1 MSGRAAH
8 FMAAVLV
15 GGDLVNRFDGAV
27 EALAVVLAD
36 AAHLSSALAAGRCSP
51 IGASAAVPAATWRRC
66 EARSADCG
74 ATVLVAWLLIRGA
87 QVDAYRSGYRVGM
100 LCIVATEQIAV
111 RLPVHLL
118 AALDELVARG
128 VYESRA
134 AAARAGI
141 ETVLELDRR
150 RLTDQAIIDGYQR
163 VSPTQAEKEAAIS
176 SLRDAILEEP
186 W

>member
-1 MSGRAAH
+1 MR
-8 FMAAVLV
+8 
-15 GGDLVNRFDGAV
+15 
-27 EALAVVLAD
+27 
-36 AAHLSSALAAGRCSP
+36 
-51 IGASAAVPAATWRRC
+51 T
-66 EARSADCG
+66 ARSP
-74 ATVLVAWLLIRGA
+74 WLLIRWP
-87 QVDAYRSGYRVGM
+87 QVDAYRSEYQVGM
-100 LCIVATEQIAV
+100 LWVVATEQIAV
-111 RLPVHLL
+111 RLPGDLL

-163 VSPTQAEKEAAIS
+163 VAPTQAELEAALS